1 MKSIIPITVDEFRQ
15 YLEQIIRKYSEICI
29 NAKQDISIVISKI
42 FDEKQYYIEV
52 ATIMPFKG
60 GALCEYNKKALDEFG
75 LSPNAESN
83 KVKMYIDELIKLGLA
98 ENAKLGLIENSEF
111 NGEISSELQ
120 KAINIFTLGLTKI
133 LKKYEI

>member
-15 YLEQIIRKYSEICI
+15 YSEQIIHKYSEICI

-52 ATIMPFKG
+52 ATITPFKG
-60 GALCEYNKKALDEFG
+60 GALCEYNKKVLDEFG
-75 LSPNAESN
+75 LSPNAETN
-83 KVKMYIDELIKLGLA
+83 KVKTYIDELIKAGLA
-98 ENAKLGLIENSEF
+98 ENYKF
-111 NGEISSELQ
+111 DGEISPELQ
-120 KAINIFTLGLTKI
+120 KAINIFMFGLTKI